1 MVGVRF
7 EPPAVKVGFNNRL
20 QPWVENAAVG
30 LLRKSL
36 YDDDSLRVGKFNI
49 ISQFTLTHYFKSKE
63 FKA

>member
-20 QPWVENAAVG
+20 QSWVENAAVG

-36 YDDDSLRVGKFNI
+36 YDDSLRVGKVNI